1 MDGESLARMQAAPEG
16 GALAI
21 SWFDVLAIFSAIYV
35 AVALIRRSAA
45 RLGAAPRP
53 KAD

>member
-1 MDGESLARMQAAPEG
+1 MQAVPEG

-21 SWFDVLAIFSAIYV
+21 SWFDVLAIFSAFYV
-35 AVALIRRSAA
+35 VVALVRRFVS
-45 RLGAAPRP
+45 RVAPRP